1 MPARPPHAA
10 QHTAGAT
17 YALALLCTALL
28 VGSGLAQQSSGA
40 RARGLRAAAPALRI
54 ELPEG
59 LTVGTTASV
68 GVFVRL
74 PEGPE
79 QPLLLTPSAEGDAVR
94 VARGRLLRA
103 DARRTDQ
110 GELHFQV
117 PIEARNA
124 GTAVLRFALLTYRC
138 AARCDA
144 VRATQSVTVHV
155 RAR

>member
-1 MPARPPHAA
+1 MRARPSHAA
-10 QHTAGAT
+10 RHAAGAT
-17 YALALLCTALL
+17 CWLALVCIALL
-28 VGSGLAQQSSGA
+28 AGAADAQPSGA
-40 RARGLRAAAPALRI
+40 RASQPRPAAATLRI

-59 LTVGTTASV
+59 LTAGTTASV

-103 DARRTDQ
+103 DARRTNQ
-110 GELHFQV
+110 GELYFQV

-124 GTAVLRFALLTYRC
+124 GTAVLRVALLTYRC

-144 VRATQSVTVHV
+144 VQATESVTVQI

>member
-1 MPARPPHAA
+1 LSKLLAVALCASAPAD
-10 QHTAGAT
+10 
-17 YALALLCTALL
+17 
-28 VGSGLAQQSSGA
+28 A
-40 RARGLRAAAPALRI
+40 RAQPSEAVALRVADPGVLAPRAPAAI
-54 ELPEG
+54 D
-59 LTVGTTASV
+59 
-68 GVFVRL
+68 VFVRV
-74 PEGPE
+74 PAGRE

-117 PIEARNA
+117 PIEARSA
-124 GTAVLRFALLTYRC
+124 GTAVLRVALLTYRC

-144 VRATQSVTVHV
+144 VQVAESVPVQV